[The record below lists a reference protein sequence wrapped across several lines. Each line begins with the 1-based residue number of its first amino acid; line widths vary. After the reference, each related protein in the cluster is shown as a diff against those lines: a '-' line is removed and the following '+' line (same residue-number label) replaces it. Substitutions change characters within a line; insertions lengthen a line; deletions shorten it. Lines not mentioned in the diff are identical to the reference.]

1 MSLFT
6 IRYLS
11 RVRPRALIMGDGL
24 VDRLT
29 KILPNG
35 RGVWIPMDHGISAY
49 PEKGL
54 ERMDEVVSS
63 CISGGADAII
73 LQKGALSYY
82 VEETGWSNFICHVSV
97 STANAGEKDQYK
109 VRVAKADECL
119 IRGANAVSAQ
129 INLGDYFESE
139 MIKEMGDLTGEA
151 LALGMPT
158 LGMIYPRG
166 PYLKISDGDITNGV
180 AHAARVAWELG
191 CDVVKVPWT
200 GDVESFKLVC
210 QAVPIPVL
218 ISGGPRGI
226 SFTELLHIVE
236 LSISA
241 GGSGVCI
248 GRQVFGSNN
257 PESCVKALRA
267 VVHENSTSVE
277 ASKLL

>member
-1 MSLFT
+1 
-6 IRYLS
+6 
-11 RVRPRALIMGDGL
+11 MGEGL
-24 VDRLT
+24 VDRLA

-54 ERMDEVVSS
+54 DNMDQVVSS
-63 CISGGADAII
+63 CISGGADAIV
-73 LQKGALSYY
+73 LQKGALSHF
-82 VEETGWSNFICHVSV
+82 VETTGWSNFVCHVSV
-97 STANAGEKDQYK
+97 STVNAGEKNQYK
-109 VRVAKADECL
+109 VRVANAEECL
-119 IRGANAVSAQ
+119 IRGASAVSAQ
-129 INLGDYFESE
+129 INLGESFEPE
-139 MIKEMGDLTGEA
+139 MIEEMGKLTGEA
-151 LALGMPT
+151 LPLGLPT

-166 PYLKISDGDITNGV
+166 PMLKISEGDITKGV

-218 ISGGPRGI
+218 ISGGPRNI
-226 SFTELLHIVE
+226 SFIELLQIVE
-236 LSISA
+236 LAISA

-248 GRQVFGSNN
+248 GRQIFGAND

-267 VVHENSTSVE
+267 IVHDNSTSAE
-277 ASKLL
+277 ASKLLDR

>member
-1 MSLFT
+1 
-6 IRYLS
+6 
-11 RVRPRALIMGDGL
+11 MGDGL

-129 INLGDYFESE
+129 INLGDYFEPE

-166 PYLKISDGDITNGV
+166 PYLKISEGDITNGV